1 MKERLSF
8 NIEGDDKKQ
17 LLEALKNEQKYNK
30 KIPVYNSNG
39 EEIVKILK
47 WDVYHGYIDFWL
59 DNIIADYDTDK
70 PGLIQ
75 SIKMYDF
82 TTNKGAKL
90 TRIKEIVA

>member
-8 NIEGDDKKQ
+8 NISGDDKKQ

-30 KIPVYNSNG
+30 KIPVYDVNG

-59 DNIIADYDTDK
+59 DNIIADYVTEK
-70 PGLIQ
+70 PGQIKSIQ
-75 SIKMYDF
+75 MYDF

-90 TRIKEIVA
+90 LRVKAITA

>member
-70 PGLIQ
+70 PGVIKAIQ
-75 SIKMYDF
+75 MYDF

-90 TRIKEIVA
+90 LRIKQIIA